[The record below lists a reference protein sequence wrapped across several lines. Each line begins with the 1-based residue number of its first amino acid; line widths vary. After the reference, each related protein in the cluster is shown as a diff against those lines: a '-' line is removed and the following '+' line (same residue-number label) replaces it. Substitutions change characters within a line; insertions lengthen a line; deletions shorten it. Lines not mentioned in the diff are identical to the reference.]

1 MPAIDKSAEK
11 GNRHKKQALERISKE
26 NQIRTQI
33 ESERYRLPFHMKQDI
48 MCTVI
53 ISCFT
58 AYMDGELIA
67 D

>member
-11 GNRHKKQALERISKE
+11 GNRHKKQALEKTSKE
-26 NQIRTQI
+26 NQSG
-33 ESERYRLPFHMKQDI
+33 SERYRLPFHMKQDI

-58 AYMDGELIA
+58 AYMDDKLIA